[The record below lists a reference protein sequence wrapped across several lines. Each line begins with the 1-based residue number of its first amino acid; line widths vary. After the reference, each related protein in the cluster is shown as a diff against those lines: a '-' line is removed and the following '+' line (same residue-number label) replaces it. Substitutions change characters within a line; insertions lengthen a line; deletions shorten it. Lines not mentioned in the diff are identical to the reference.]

1 MSYLLRHDLLLLMDH
16 LQTNLTSPLGSW
28 PHSGLW
34 TVLFM
39 QQPSERKQKR
49 DDACWR
55 GMAQVCAHVWKYQRF
70 YRNTINNPALPLLV
84 YGRGGGSGG
93 GGYIW
98 AKEEKE
104 FWLKQGQRGSTINLK
119 RKKKQ
124 CNCYFSVPLTLQ
136 VGVILVSKPRQ
147 WVEGCMCVCVL
158 GGLHQSLEEDTSV
171 HKERKMSTVRV
182 GEKEEIGRTE
192 EEGRWGWWAWRVNLL
207 ACVITQMC
215 TVFVSCVC
223 VDWGGA
229 QQWTAVF
236 IRAQTLSHFKSGAC
250 LSLKSMYLWCLWQQV
265 SGGGRLWM
273 MVSRIPSHNNGDH
286 GLPTM
291 WCHFWAADERE
302 WCIEKEGWGMLVRE
316 NENKII

>member
-1 MSYLLRHDLLLLMDH
+1 MPVDGEWHKCVCMCGNTR
-16 LQTNLTSPLGSW
+16 GSTGI
-28 PHSGLW
+28 PSITLHFHSWYMG
-34 TVLFM
+34 
-39 QQPSERKQKR
+39 
-49 DDACWR
+49 
-55 GMAQVCAHVWKYQRF
+55 
-70 YRNTINNPALPLLV
+70 
-84 YGRGGGSGG
+84 GG

-147 WVEGCMCVCVL
+147 WVEVCMCVCVL

-192 EEGRWGWWAWRVNLL
+192 EEGRWGWWAWRANLL
-207 ACVITQMC
+207 ACVIAQMC

-291 WCHFWAADERE
+291 WCHFWAADEGE
-302 WCIEKEGWGMLVRE
+302 WCIEKEGCGMLLRE
-316 NENKII
+316 NENKMIQRWEYCINLKKCSQDCLTFVSHICCQPKHRV